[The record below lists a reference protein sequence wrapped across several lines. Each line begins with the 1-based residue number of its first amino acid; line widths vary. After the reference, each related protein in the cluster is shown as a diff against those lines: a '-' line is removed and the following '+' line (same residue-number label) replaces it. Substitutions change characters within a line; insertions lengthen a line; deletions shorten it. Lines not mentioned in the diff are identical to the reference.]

1 MIPKSNENK
10 LRISSLS
17 YLQSKIIEE
26 IYLSLD
32 NGQQISKK
40 KIANKIHYN
49 EESKIFDNA
58 INTLLKK
65 GAIKGNFKNGFL
77 IPKKL
82 NYLLEI
88 IKTKNLKKKTQYNN
102 LIVSTKLKQREMFEE
117 FDFNKLINEI
127 DKWYSYIEE
136 FSSDLILKKI
146 NDEKLK
152 KNSIIFDPFIGSGT
166 TAIISNLVGHDA
178 IGFDSNPLMTMV
190 SKVKT
195 NWTIK
200 IKKIEDEFKTI
211 NKKFLREINDN
222 KKIEFK
228 NYFSNMP
235 DKEIDQWLSLKN
247 KKEIATL
254 KKIINNINDKEI
266 KEFFLICM
274 AKSAFDTSYV
284 ALCPGTTFYP
294 FREKKEFWNEFGS
307 KVFNKIKQLNLINKN
322 LNFGTSKFY
331 NDNCINVCNHLKNN
345 SVDFAITSP
354 PYPNDLE
361 YTRQTRLEL
370 YLLDFVKSMEDVAK
384 IKKQMV
390 KSSTKLIFKE
400 SDSSK
405 FIDEFSSIEKISKKI
420 AIKLKDKSWGWD
432 YPRMVKEYFG
442 DMYLCLRE
450 TKKILKKD
458 AKFILVCGDQTIQG
472 VFIPVCDILLEI
484 AKKLGYSETKKE
496 KYRIRR
502 STGHNIPLP
511 EDLVILKK

>member
-32 NGQQISKK
+32 NEEQISKK
-40 KIANKIHYN
+40 EIANKIHYN

-58 INTLLKK
+58 INTLVKK
-65 GAIKGNFKNGFL
+65 GAIQGNFKNGFV

-82 NYLLEI
+82 NYLLDI
-88 IKTKNLKKKTQYNN
+88 IKTKNLKKKTKYNN
-102 LIVSTKLKQREMFEE
+102 LTVSAKLKQSEFFEE

-136 FSSDLILKKI
+136 FSSDLILEKI
-146 NDEKLK
+146 KSEKLK

-166 TAIISNLVGHDA
+166 TAIISNLVGYDA
-178 IGFDSNPLMTMV
+178 LGFDSNPLMTMV

-211 NKKFLREINDN
+211 NKKFLREIKNN

-254 KKIINNINDKEI
+254 KKIINNINDQDI
-266 KEFFLICM
+266 REFFLICM

-307 KVFNKIKQLNLINKN
+307 KVLNKIKQLNLINKN

-331 NDNCINVCNHLKNN
+331 NDNCINVSKYLKNN

-384 IKKQMV
+384 IKKKMV

-400 SDSSK
+400 SNSSK
-405 FIDEFSSIEKISKKI
+405 FVDEFSSIDNISKKI
-420 AIKLKDKSWGWD
+420 AMKLKDKSWGWD

-484 AKKLGYSETKKE
+484 AKKLGYSEIKKE
-496 KYRIRR
+496 KYRVRR

>member
-1 MIPKSNENK
+1 MIPKSNQNK

-32 NGQQISKK
+32 NGQKISKK
-40 KIANKIHYN
+40 EISNKIHYN

-58 INTLLKK
+58 INTLVKK
-65 GAIKGNFKNGFL
+65 GAIKGNFKNGFI

-82 NYLLEI
+82 DYLLEI
-88 IKTKNLKKKTQYNN
+88 IKTKNLKKKIKYNN
-102 LIVSTKLKQREMFEE
+102 LTISTELKQSELFEE

-166 TAIISNLVGHDA
+166 TAIISNLVGYDA

-200 IKKIEDEFKTI
+200 IKDIEDEFKTI
-211 NKKFLREINDN
+211 NKKFLREIKSN

-254 KKIINNINDKEI
+254 KKIIKNINDKDI
-266 KEFFLICM
+266 REFFLICM

-294 FREKKEFWNEFGS
+294 FRVKKEFWDEFGN
-307 KVFNKIKQLNLINKN
+307 KVLTKIKQLNLINKN
-322 LNFGTSKFY
+322 VSFGSSKFY
-331 NDNCINVCNHLKNN
+331 NDNCINVCKHLKNN

-405 FIDEFSSIEKISKKI
+405 FIDELSSIEKISKKI
-420 AIKLKDKSWGWD
+420 AVKLKNKSWGWD

-496 KYRIRR
+496 KYRVRR
-502 STGHNIPLP
+502 STGHDIPLP

>member
-10 LRISSLS
+10 LKISSLS

-32 NGQQISKK
+32 NGHQISKK
-40 KIANKIHYN
+40 EIAKKIHYN

-58 INTLLKK
+58 VTKLVKK
-65 GAIKGNFKNGFL
+65 GAIKGNFKNCFN
-77 IPKKL
+77 IPKEL
-82 NYLLEI
+82 DFLLEI
-88 IKTKNLKKKTQYNN
+88 IKTKNLKKKTKYNDLN
-102 LIVSTKLKQREMFEE
+102 ISTKLGQQELFEK
-117 FDFNKLINEI
+117 FDFHKLINEI

-166 TAIISNLVGHDA
+166 TAIISNLVGHNA

-200 IKKIEDEFKTI
+200 INEIEDEFKTI
-211 NKKFLREINDN
+211 NKKFLREIKTN
-222 KKIEFK
+222 KKLNFK

-254 KKIINNINDKEI
+254 KKIINKITNKDI

-294 FREKKEFWNEFGS
+294 FREKKEFWDEFGN
-307 KVFNKIKQLNLINKN
+307 KVLTKIKQLNLINKN

-331 NDNCINVCNHLKNN
+331 NDNSINVCKYLKKN

-405 FIDEFSSIEKISKKI
+405 FIDEFSSIEKISKEI
-420 AIKLKDKSWGWD
+420 AVKLKDKSWGWD

-450 TKKILKKD
+450 TKKILKKN

-496 KYRIRR
+496 KYRVRR

>member
-1 MIPKSNENK
+1 MIPKSNQNK

-32 NGQQISKK
+32 NGEQISKK
-40 KIANKIHYN
+40 EIANKIHYN

-58 INTLLKK
+58 INTLVKK
-65 GAIKGNFKNGFL
+65 GAIQGNFKNGFV

-82 NYLLEI
+82 NYLLDI
-88 IKTKNLKKKTQYNN
+88 IKTKNLKKKTKYNN
-102 LIVSTKLKQREMFEE
+102 LTVSAKLKQSEFFEE

-136 FSSDLILKKI
+136 FSSDLILEKI
-146 NDEKLK
+146 NSEKLK

-166 TAIISNLVGHDA
+166 TAIISNLVGYDA

-200 IKKIEDEFKTI
+200 IKKIENEFKII
-211 NKKFLREINDN
+211 NKKFLREIKNN

-254 KKIINNINDKEI
+254 KKIINNINDQDI
-266 KEFFLICM
+266 REFFLICM

-307 KVFNKIKQLNLINKN
+307 KVLKKIKQLNLINKN

-331 NDNCINVCNHLKNN
+331 NDNCINVSKYLKNN

-384 IKKQMV
+384 IKKKMV

-400 SDSSK
+400 SNSSK
-405 FIDEFSSIEKISKKI
+405 FVDEFSSIDNISKKI
-420 AIKLKDKSWGWD
+420 AMKLKDKSWGWD

-484 AKKLGYSETKKE
+484 AKKLGYSEIKKE
-496 KYRIRR
+496 KYRVRR